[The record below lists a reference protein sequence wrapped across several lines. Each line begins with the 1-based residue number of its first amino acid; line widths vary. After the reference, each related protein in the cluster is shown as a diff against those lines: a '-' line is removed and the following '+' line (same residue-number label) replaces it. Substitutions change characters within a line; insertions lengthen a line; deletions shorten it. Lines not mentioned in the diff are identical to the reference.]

1 MARTH
6 LRKAESMTRIVV
18 WRGQTNTPSGTVSA
32 LAVGLAATIAL
43 WVSGCGADH
52 SKPQAQ
58 VSSATSSAETSST
71 PPHQGDVNGNGTPDT
86 SASDK
91 DWPGKMTVTYENATS
106 PAAIAGRN
114 LIQQNH
120 LLEDLADGINQSLK
134 LPYDIPLIGKQ
145 CDEANAFW
153 SPDDKTVTICYEDAA
168 DALDIYTKAGDAD
181 PQTAALNS
189 EIATFY
195 HETGHM
201 VIDLYDLPTTGR
213 EEDDADQLAAYILLT
228 PGPDGK
234 IDPGSIQAVKDFA
247 REFKGYS
254 EQKGDQIDEGQFADT
269 HSLDKTRMY
278 NLECWV
284 YGADPADNADLVN
297 EGLLPQD
304 RADGC
309 EAEYQ
314 KLSSSWDALLGPYFK

>member
-1 MARTH
+1 MRVCGRTGVTGVAV
-6 LRKAESMTRIVV
+6 LLLAL
-18 WRGQTNTPSGTVSA
+18 
-32 LAVGLAATIAL
+32 LAVG
-43 WVSGCGADH
+43 CGHDNS
-52 SKPQAQ
+52 SKPAPAASPAPSTAQA
-58 VSSATSSAETSST
+58 
-71 PPHQGDVNGNGTPDT
+71 PDVNGNGTPD
-86 SASDK
+86 AAPADK

-106 PAAIAGRN
+106 PEAVTGRD
-114 LIQQNH
+114 LIQKDH
-120 LLEDLADGINQSLK
+120 LLEDLADSINQTLK

-168 DALDIYTKAGDAD
+168 DAVDIYTKAGDAN
-181 PQTAALNS
+181 PGASAINA

-201 VIDLYDLPTTGR
+201 VISIYDLPTTGR
-213 EEDDADQLAAYILLT
+213 EEDVADQLSAYLLLA

-234 IDPGSIQAVKDFA
+234 IDPGSVQAVKDFA
-247 REFKGYS
+247 REFQGYS
-254 EQKGDQIDEGQFADT
+254 DQKGGEIDDGQLADV

-284 YGADPADNADLVN
+284 YGADPTGNADLVKD
-297 EGLLPQD
+297 GALPQD

-309 EAEYQ
+309 EDEYN
-314 KLSSSWDALLGPYFK
+314 KLSSSWDTLLGPYVK